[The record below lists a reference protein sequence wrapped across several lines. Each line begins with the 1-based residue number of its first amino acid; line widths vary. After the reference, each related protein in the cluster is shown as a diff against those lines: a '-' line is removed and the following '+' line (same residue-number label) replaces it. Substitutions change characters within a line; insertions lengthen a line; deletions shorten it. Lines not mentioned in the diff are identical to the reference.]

1 MSPVAGPGGKLTHR
15 LDVPV
20 SESDLDALI
29 ALAAVAGVTKAEY
42 ARWVLRRA
50 IWGEMHMLRS
60 VARSARSTPSDD
72 DGTTPLLGPGRGGPG
87 A

>member
-1 MSPVAGPGGKLTHR
+1 MSPTAGPGGKLTHR

-20 SESDLDALI
+20 AEADMEALI

-50 IWGEMHMLRS
+50 IWGEMSMLRS
-60 VARSARSTPSDD
+60 VARSGRAAPSDD
-72 DGTTPLLGPGRGGPG
+72 DGTTPLRG
-87 A
+87 ADA

>member
-20 SESDLDALI
+20 SEADMDALI

-60 VARSARSTPSDD
+60 VARSARSTPSED

>member
-1 MSPVAGPGGKLTHR
+1 MSKLTHR

-20 SESDLDALI
+20 SEADMEALI

-50 IWGEMHMLRS
+50 IWGEMSMLRT
-60 VARSARSTPSDD
+60 VARSARVMPSDD
-72 DGTTPLLGPGRGGPG
+72 DGTTPLHPGRGGSG

>member
-1 MSPVAGPGGKLTHR
+1 MSPVSGPGGKLTHR

-20 SESDLDALI
+20 SEADMDALI

-60 VARSARSTPSDD
+60 VARSARSTPSED

>member
-1 MSPVAGPGGKLTHR
+1 MSPVSGPGGKLTHR

-20 SESDLDALI
+20 SEGDMDALI

-60 VARSARSTPSDD
+60 VARPGRSAPSDD
-72 DGTTPLLGPGRGGPG
+72 HGTTPFLGPDRGGPD